1 MTTATA
7 EKPKAEETPPAV
19 VEDERSPLVDLDALA
34 TDRETVRHGGKLYEL
49 KATHEFGAR
58 EQHRLERDN
67 REFRKLQASED
78 ELTEDQEAR
87 IDLLVDRIFNM
98 VLIAPV
104 SVKKRMSEAQK
115 AGVVSAFS
123 YAPAMRLALLQQML
137 TQAQTGDGS
146 TTAS

>member
-1 MTTATA
+1 MTEATKTAEPEETTAL
-7 EKPKAEETPPAV
+7 EE
-19 VEDERSPLVDLDALA
+19 ESRSPLVDLDKLA
-34 TDRETVRHGGKLYEL
+34 ADRETVKHGGKLYEL

-67 REFRKLQASED
+67 REFRKLQASEE
-78 ELTEDQEAR
+78 ELSDDDEAR
-87 IDLLVDRIFNM
+87 LDMLVDRIFNM
-98 VLIAPV
+98 VLVAPV
-104 SVKKRMSEAQK
+104 SVKKKMTEAQK

-137 TQAQTGDGS
+137 TQAQQAGDGS